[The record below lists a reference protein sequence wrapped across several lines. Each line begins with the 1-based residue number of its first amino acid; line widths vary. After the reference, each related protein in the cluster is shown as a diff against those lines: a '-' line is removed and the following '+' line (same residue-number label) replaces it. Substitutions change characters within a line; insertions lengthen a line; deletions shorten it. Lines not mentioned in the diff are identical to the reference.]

1 MTRPAPPAATLRRL
15 LAAAACAAL
24 AAGCTSAPPT
34 RFHTL
39 LDAPA
44 APAAPAGAPLAW
56 ELLPVTVPAQVDQP
70 QLVVRAGDGT
80 LALLESERWIAP
92 LADEYRAALAE
103 RLTRALGPPGG
114 PGGTGGKAWRIR
126 VDVQRFDSLPAAY
139 VREEATWSV
148 AAGSATLT
156 CHGSLQERVEAGFPA
171 LAAGHRKA
179 IERLGDA
186 IAATLRELDAGRTPA
201 CPPAA
206 AAG

>member
-1 MTRPAPPAATLRRL
+1 MTRPALPAATLRRL
-15 LAAAACAAL
+15 LAAVAVAL

-39 LDAPA
+39 LDAPT

-103 RLTRALGPPGG
+103 RLTRALGPPAGAG
-114 PGGTGGKAWRIR
+114 SAGGKLWRIR

-139 VREEATWSV
+139 AREEATWSV
-148 AAGSATLT
+148 AAGGSTLT
-156 CHGSLQERVEAGFPA
+156 CHGSLQERVDAGFPA
-171 LAAGHRKA
+171 LAAGHRRA

-186 IAATLRELDAGRTPA
+186 IAATLRELAAGRTPA

-206 AAG
+206 AT